1 MKHLQTF
8 ESFTEPTNEDARTTD
23 SSLKE
28 YVGKT
33 IKAILEDEDGENSY
47 VTIKLSNGSQI
58 RITAYPTGG
67 GGVGMAIE

>member
-1 MKHLQTF
+1 MKNLQTF
-8 ESFTEPTNEDARTTD
+8 ESFSELINEDARTTD
-23 SSLKE
+23 PSLKD

-33 IKAILEDEDGENSY
+33 IKAILEDDYGENSY

-67 GGVGMAIE
+67 GGVGMAVE

>member
-1 MKHLQTF
+1 MKHIQTF
-8 ESFTEPTNEDARTTD
+8 ESFSEPTNEDARTTD

-47 VTIKLSNGSQI
+47 VIIKLTDGSQM
-58 RITAYPTGG
+58 RITAYPMGS
-67 GGVGMAIE
+67 GGVGMTVE